1 MTLQENNTLLCAV
14 CMLLCMVPCFA
25 VLPGVLIYV
34 FIHGGVNCL
43 NSVPYRCYMYVYI
56 IAIGS
61 IGQLSDC
68 SCMSL

>member
-1 MTLQENNTLLCAV
+1 M
-14 CMLLCMVPCFA
+14 
-25 VLPGVLIYV
+25 YV

-43 NSVPYRCYMYVYI
+43 NSVPYRCYMYVEI

-68 SCMSL
+68 SSMSFWCMLAHVHSLCPVDLALLVGYVALRSF